1 MNIIFSTTRQ
11 WNPGDEI
18 ILFGCISALRQAGLA
33 FNPVIYNR
41 SPQIRHKNKA
51 HRLLA
56 QLSRQ
61 NRYFRDN
68 SFKDDTD
75 LRFADMVVFAGT
87 PEWRGRRL
95 TSLYRGILEYK
106 LPTLFLGIGTNRPF
120 SFSHEHFSD
129 DEMAVLK
136 QARLITCR
144 DELTAKSLAPLPTH
158 CIPCPAL
165 LSCQTPPPRCSV
177 RRLGLIFGSDRA
189 VRHNNVSADIF
200 RYLDTLYRALMQRHG
215 REWEIELVAH
225 YIDELPHAVEAFP
238 GIPLR
243 YSYDARD
250 YAEIYGRYDLV
261 VGHRVHGIGVAASQ
275 GIPGIS
281 ISHDARGDTTRGFGA
296 RIVTPQTAVEEVCA
310 LVEDMA
316 KDISACSSE
325 LIAHKQTV
333 SDSYQSLLRSALRD
347 FGAEVPSADRGHSFD
362 TGFAASAV

>member
-18 ILFGCISALRQAGLA
+18 ILFGCINALQQAGLA

-41 SPQIRHKNKA
+41 NPHVRDKNKVP
-51 HRLLA
+51 RFLT
-56 QLSRQ
+56 QLGRK
-61 NRYFRDN
+61 NVHFRDN
-68 SFKDDTD
+68 SLKDDID
-75 LRFADMVVFAGT
+75 LGFADMVVFAGT

-95 TSLYRGILEYK
+95 ASLYRGILERK

-120 SFSHEHFSD
+120 SFSREHFSD
-129 DEMAVLK
+129 DEMAVLS

-144 DELTAKSLAPLPTH
+144 DELTAKSLSPLPVH
-158 CIPCPAL
+158 YIPCPAL
-165 LSCQTPPPRCSV
+165 LSCREMPSLRTGV

-189 VRHNNVSADIF
+189 VRHNNVSADTF
-200 RYLDTLYRALMQRHG
+200 RYLDTLYRTLMDRYG
-215 REWEIELVAH
+215 KDWEIELVAH

-250 YAEIYGRYDLV
+250 YAEIYARYDLV

-281 ISHDARGDTTRGFGA
+281 VSHDARGDTTRGFGA
-296 RIVTPQTAVEEVCA
+296 RIITPGTPVEEVCT
-310 LVEDMA
+310 LVEDIA
-316 KDISACSSE
+316 KNINACSGE
-325 LIAHKQTV
+325 LIAHKRTI
-333 SDSYQSLLRSALRD
+333 
-347 FGAEVPSADRGHSFD
+347 ADRYLALLK
-362 TGFAASAV
+362 AALPDYSNDA